1 MSAVGRECCFA
12 SNMWNVQ
19 GVKYV
24 MQEVGI
30 LCLASGFETE
40 WDYYT
45 VFVRADQGPM
55 HGVQLYLNVCS
66 VSLMIMPYV
75 VTFGC
80 LNCLFTC

>member
-1 MSAVGRECCFA
+1 
-12 SNMWNVQ
+12 MWNVQ

-30 LCLASGFETE
+30 LCLASGFETG

-55 HGVQLYLNVCS
+55 YGVQLYLNVCS